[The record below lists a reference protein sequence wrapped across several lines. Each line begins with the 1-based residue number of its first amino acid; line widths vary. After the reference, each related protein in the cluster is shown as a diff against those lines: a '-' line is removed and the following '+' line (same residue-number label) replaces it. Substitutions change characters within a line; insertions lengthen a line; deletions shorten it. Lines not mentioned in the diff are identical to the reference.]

1 MWLSPSVL
9 EFPVLSTAA
18 SIRASRMMQTRRH
31 AACFQKTAKRH
42 AGHFAYLRRVLVS
55 LGRRRPRD
63 SPFVKR
69 PVTLARRWHGSF
81 QPSQLSLIHLGC
93 LSARGVRQKPR
104 RVFLRAGS
112 RCSQLRPRPRHPWLT
127 FLSHFFLHIPGAHP

>member
-42 AGHFAYLRRVLVS
+42 AGHCAYLRRVLVS

-69 PVTLARRWHGSF
+69 PVPLARALAWVVSTF
-81 QPSQLSLIHLGC
+81 TVKFNPPEMSLRTWG
-93 LSARGVRQKPR
+93 
-104 RVFLRAGS
+104 
-112 RCSQLRPRPRHPWLT
+112 
-127 FLSHFFLHIPGAHP
+127 